1 MFPTRPLGSTG
12 FDITVVGLGAW
23 AIGGSASQGGWGR
36 QDDAES
42 VAAIHRA
49 VELGINWID
58 TAPAYG
64 FGHAE
69 EVVGDALAALPDG
82 DRPRVFTKCG
92 LVWEEGET
100 TVRNVLAPESIRRE
114 CETSLRRLKLECIDL
129 LQIHW
134 PAHDGTPPEESWQT
148 MADLVEEG
156 KTRAV
161 GVSNYDVDLLE
172 RCEAVR
178 HVDTYQPELNL
189 ITRDAED
196 SIAWCRA
203 NGTGVIVYSPMRS
216 GLLTGTSA
224 AERWAALPEDDWR
237 RGHPDFQEPALSR
250 NLLVVERLRAIAD
263 ELDASLGEL
272 AVAWTLEWP
281 GVTGAIVGA
290 RRPVQVEDWVGAASL
305 ELDDEVLDRIGDVL
319 QESGAGS
326 GPVRPPV
333 ARVG

>member
-1 MFPTRPLGSTG
+1 
-12 FDITVVGLGAW
+12 
-23 AIGGSASQGGWGR
+23 
-36 QDDAES
+36 
-42 VAAIHRA
+42 
-49 VELGINWID
+49 
-58 TAPAYG
+58 
-64 FGHAE
+64 
-69 EVVGDALAALPDG
+69 
-82 DRPRVFTKCG
+82 
-92 LVWEEGET
+92 
-100 TVRNVLAPESIRRE
+100 
-114 CETSLRRLKLECIDL
+114 
-129 LQIHW
+129 
-134 PAHDGTPPEESWQT
+134 
-148 MADLVEEG
+148 
-156 KTRAV
+156 
-161 GVSNYDVDLLE
+161 
-172 RCEAVR
+172 
-178 HVDTYQPELNL
+178 
-189 ITRDAED
+189 
-196 SIAWCRA
+196 
-203 NGTGVIVYSPMRS
+203 MRS

-272 AVAWTLEWP
+272 AVAWTLQWP